1 MDNKFKLF
9 SPFKPTGDQPKA
21 IKKITKGILDGEKH
35 QVLLGATGTGKTFT
49 MANVIQNIQK
59 PTLILCHNKT
69 LAAQLASEFREFF
82 PNNAVC
88 YFVSYYDY
96 YQPESYM
103 VKSDTYIE
111 KDSSINEEIDKYRH
125 AATMSLLTRDD
136 VIIISSVS
144 CIYGLGTVEDYN
156 EMAIKLKVGTSYR
169 RDKFLHQLTDI
180 QYGRNDV
187 DFRRGTFRVRGDIIE
202 VHPTYTET
210 AYRLEFFGDELDTIS
225 EIDTLTGEVI
235 GTQTS
240 TTLFPAKHTVT
251 PKERV
256 KGVIKFIQEE
266 LEERVRYF
274 NEIGK
279 HVEAQ
284 RIRQRTEYDLEMI
297 QETGYCNGIENYS
310 RYLSGRNPGEAPP
323 TLLEYFPDDFLLI
336 VDESHIS
343 IPQVGAMGGGNKSRK
358 DNLINYGFRL
368 PSAYDNRP
376 LHFEEFENMIKNAV
390 YVSATPAK
398 YELGKTNN
406 KFVEQII
413 RPTGLLDP
421 VVEVRTCEGQI
432 DNIFEEIKSA
442 IARNERVLITTITK
456 RMAEE
461 LTDFFQEAGVKVR
474 YLHSEVDTME
484 RIEILRDLR
493 LGVIDVIIGI
503 NLLREGLDLPEV
515 SFIGVLDA
523 DKQGFLR
530 SRDALI
536 QIIGRAARNVSGKV
550 ALYANKIDGKLV
562 ITKAM
567 REALDETERRREIQK
582 AHNKKHGIT
591 PKTILKAIKDLE
603 FTRKKDKS
611 MADDKKIPRDELRRI
626 IINLENE
633 MDKHS
638 ANMEFE
644 KAAEIRDK
652 IEDLER
658 KIIDI

>member
-1 MDNKFKLF
+1 LEKFKLV
-9 SPFKPTGDQPKA
+9 SKFKPTGDQPKA
-21 IKKITKGILDGEKH
+21 IKELTKGVLDNKRH

-49 MANVIQNIQK
+49 MANVIQNVQK

-69 LAAQLASEFREFF
+69 LAAQLASEFHEFF
-82 PNNAVC
+82 PDNAVC

-125 AATMSLLTRDD
+125 AATMSLLTRKD

-156 EMAIKLKVGTSYR
+156 KMAVKLELGKTYR
-169 RDKFLHQLTDI
+169 RDKILHQFSDI
-180 QYGRNDV
+180 QYSRNDV
-187 DFRRGTFRVRGDIIE
+187 DFRRGTFRIRGDIIE
-202 VHPTYTET
+202 IHPNYTET
-210 AYRLEFFGDELDTIS
+210 AYRLEFFGDELDSIS
-225 EIDTLTGEVI
+225 EIDSLTGEII
-235 GTQTS
+235 GSETVVTI
-240 TTLFPAKHTVT
+240 FPAKHTVT
-251 PKERV
+251 PKER
-256 KGVIKFIQEE
+256 IKEVLKSIESE
-266 LEERVRYF
+266 LEERVKYF

-284 RIRQRTEYDLEMI
+284 RIKQRTEYDLEMM

-310 RYLSGRNPGEAPP
+310 RYLSGRNPGDPPP

-376 LHFEEFENMIKNAV
+376 LNFDEFESMVKTAV
-390 YVSATPAK
+390 YVSATPSK
-398 YELGKTNN
+398 YELEKVNN

-421 VVEVRTCEGQI
+421 IVEVRTSEGQI
-432 DNIFEEIKSA
+432 DNIFEEIKNA
-442 IARNERVLITTITK
+442 IGRKERVIITTITK

-474 YLHSEVDTME
+474 YLHSEIDTME

-493 LGVIDVIIGI
+493 LGVIDVVIGI

-515 SFIGVLDA
+515 SFIAVLDA

-536 QIIGRAARNVSGKV
+536 QIIGRAARNSQGKV
-550 ALYANKIDGKLV
+550 ALYTTKIKGELV

-567 REALDETERRREIQK
+567 KEAMSETNRRRKIQDD
-582 AHNKKHGIT
+582 HNKKHGIT
-591 PKTILKAIKDLE
+591 PTTIIKEIKDLE
-603 FTRKKDKS
+603 FKRKDKS
-611 MADDKKIPRDELRRI
+611 DTSSHKQIPRDELRQI
-626 IINLENE
+626 IIDLENE
-633 MDKHS
+633 MDKCS

-644 KAAEIRDK
+644 KSAEIRDK

-658 KIIDI
+658 TILEI